1 MTTGRSIGSMGGKEL
16 FVITVP
22 DVVGQIMVAESS
34 SLRVHRVM
42 SPVRTQVAENLRQA
56 ILSRHFKPGQRL
68 VEREL
73 VEATGASRTS
83 VREALRELSAEGL
96 VTSIPNKGTVVTEV
110 TRDEARQLYELRSGL
125 EALAG
130 RLFVER
136 ATEAEMDA
144 LERAF
149 AVIEES
155 YRLGV
160 GTLAAKD
167 AFYDVLFRGARNEQ
181 LRQMTAGLHTRVT
194 YLRSF
199 SLTQPGRLT
208 ESLSELR
215 DIMNAVKARDADA
228 VGKACLYHIKQ
239 AGQAGIDALPDD

>member
-1 MTTGRSIGSMGGKEL
+1 
-16 FVITVP
+16 
-22 DVVGQIMVAESS
+22 MVADK
-34 SLRVHRVM
+34 SLKVHRVV
-42 SPVRTQVAENLRQA
+42 SPVRTQVADNLRQA
-56 ILSRHFKPGQRL
+56 ILGRHFKPGQRL

-83 VREALRELSAEGL
+83 VREALRELAAEGL

-130 RLFVER
+130 LFVER
-136 ATEAEMDA
+136 ASDAEVNE
-144 LERAF
+144 LEQAF
-149 AVIEES
+149 GVIEEA

-181 LRQMTAGLHTRVT
+181 LRQVTAGLHARVT

-199 SLTQPGRLT
+199 SLAQPGRLT
-208 ESLSELR
+208 ESLAELR
-215 DIMNAVKARDADA
+215 DIMNAVKARDADGVA
-228 VGKACLYHIKQ
+228 RACLYHIKQ
-239 AGQAGIDALPDD
+239 AGQASIDALPLEEPAAS

>member
-1 MTTGRSIGSMGGKEL
+1 
-16 FVITVP
+16 
-22 DVVGQIMVAESS
+22 MVAEN
-34 SLRVHRVM
+34 SLRVRRVV
-42 SPVRTQVAENLRQA
+42 SPVRTQVADNLREA
-56 ILSRHFKPGQRL
+56 ILSRHFQPGQRL

-83 VREALRELSAEGL
+83 VREALRELAAEGL

-136 ATEAEMDA
+136 ATDAEVEE
-144 LERAF
+144 LEQAF
-149 AVIEES
+149 AGIEES

-181 LRQMTAGLHTRVT
+181 LRQMTAGLHARIT

-199 SLTQPGRLT
+199 SLSQPGRLT
-208 ESLSELR
+208 ESLAELR
-215 DIMNAVKARDADA
+215 EIINAVKSRDADA
-228 VGKACLYHIKQ
+228 VANACLYHISR
-239 AGQAGIDALPDD
+239 AGQAGIAALPEPPEAPLAHSQAPSAS

>member
-1 MTTGRSIGSMGGKEL
+1 
-16 FVITVP
+16 
-22 DVVGQIMVAESS
+22 MVADG
-34 SLRVHRVM
+34 SLRVHRVV

-56 ILSRHFKPGQRL
+56 ILARQFRPGQRL

-83 VREALRELSAEGL
+83 VREALRELAAEGL
-96 VTSIPNKGTVVTEV
+96 VTSIPNKGTVVTGV

-136 ATEAEMDA
+136 ATDAEVEE
-144 LERAF
+144 LERALG
-149 AVIEES
+149 AVEES
-155 YRLGV
+155 YRLGI

-167 AFYDVLFRGARNEQ
+167 VFYDVLFRGARNEQ
-181 LRQMTAGLHTRVT
+181 LRQVTAGLHARVT

-199 SLTQPGRLT
+199 SLAQPGRLQ

-215 DIMNAVKARDADA
+215 DIMTAVKARDGDA
-228 VGKACLYHIKQ
+228 AARACLYHIKR
-239 AGQAGIDALPDD
+239 AGEAGIGALPAAPAGR

>member
-1 MTTGRSIGSMGGKEL
+1 MMVTDRSLK
-16 FVITVP
+16 
-22 DVVGQIMVAESS
+22 
-34 SLRVHRVM
+34 VHRVV

-56 ILSRHFKPGQRL
+56 ILGRHFKPGQRL

-83 VREALRELSAEGL
+83 VREALRELAAEGL

-136 ATEAEMDA
+136 ATDAEVDD

-149 AVIEES
+149 EVIEES

-167 AFYDVLFRGARNEQ
+167 AFYDVLLEGAGNNEIHSILNSLQ
-181 LRQMTAGLHTRVT
+181 ARVRMLRAASM
-194 YLRSF
+194 SN
-199 SLTQPGRLT
+199 PGRGPKIIK
-208 ESLSELR
+208 ELDELVGAIERR
-215 DIMNAVKARDADA
+215 DGDAAAAACARHLGRAEA
-228 VGKACLYHIKQ
+228 SGLK
-239 AGQAGIDALPDD
+239 GISSYSPA

>member
-1 MTTGRSIGSMGGKEL
+1 
-16 FVITVP
+16 V
-22 DVVGQIMVAESS
+22 
-34 SLRVHRVM
+34 

-56 ILSRHFKPGQRL
+56 ILSRQFSPGQRL

-83 VREALRELSAEGL
+83 VREALRELAAEGL

-136 ATEAEMDA
+136 ATEEEVAE
-144 LERAF
+144 LESAF
-149 AVIEES
+149 GVIEEA
-155 YRLGV
+155 YRLSS

-167 AFYDVLFRGARNEQ
+167 AFYEVLFRGARNEQ
-181 LRQMTAGLHTRVT
+181 LRQVAVGLHARVT

-199 SLTQPGRLT
+199 SLAQPGRLAD
-208 ESLSELR
+208 SLEELR
-215 DIMNAVKARDADA
+215 AIMDAVKSRDADA
-228 VGKACLYHIKQ
+228 VARACLYHIKR
-239 AGQAGIDALPDD
+239 AGEASIGALPDPAASAGA

>member
-1 MTTGRSIGSMGGKEL
+1 
-16 FVITVP
+16 
-22 DVVGQIMVAESS
+22 MVAESS
-34 SLRVHRVM
+34 SLRVHRVV

-110 TRDEARQLYELRSGL
+110 TREEARQLYELRSGL

-136 ATEAEMDA
+136 ATEAELDE

-167 AFYDVLFRGARNEQ
+167 AFYGVLFRGARNEQ
-181 LRQMTAGLHTRVT
+181 LRQVTAGLHTRVT

-228 VGKACLYHIKQ
+228 VAKACFYHIKQ
-239 AGQAGIDALPDD
+239 AGQAGIDALPADDPSDA

>member
-1 MTTGRSIGSMGGKEL
+1 
-16 FVITVP
+16 
-22 DVVGQIMVAESS
+22 
-34 SLRVHRVM
+34 
-42 SPVRTQVAENLRQA
+42 
-56 ILSRHFKPGQRL
+56 
-68 VEREL
+68 
-73 VEATGASRTS
+73 
-83 VREALRELSAEGL
+83 VREALRELAAEGL

-136 ATEAEMDA
+136 ATEAEVEE

-149 AVIEES
+149 GVIEEA

-167 AFYDVLFRGARNEQ
+167 AFYGVLFRGARNEQ
-181 LRQMTAGLHTRVT
+181 LRQVTAGLHARVT

-199 SLTQPGRLT
+199 SLAQPGRLQ
-208 ESLSELR
+208 ESLAELR
-215 DIMNAVKARDADA
+215 DIMNAVKARDADGVA
-228 VGKACLYHIKQ
+228 RACLYHIKR
-239 AGQAGIDALPDD
+239 AGEASIGALPPDPADS

>member
-1 MTTGRSIGSMGGKEL
+1 
-16 FVITVP
+16 
-22 DVVGQIMVAESS
+22 MVADR
-34 SLRVHRVM
+34 SLKVHRVV

-56 ILSRHFKPGQRL
+56 ILGRHFKPGQRL

-73 VEATGASRTS
+73 
-83 VREALRELSAEGL
+83 AEGL

-136 ATEAEMDA
+136 ASEAEVEE
-144 LERAF
+144 LGRAF
-149 AVIEES
+149 EVIEES

-181 LRQMTAGLHTRVT
+181 LRQVISGLHARVT

-199 SLTQPGRLT
+199 SLAQPGRLT
-208 ESLSELR
+208 ESLAELR
-215 DIMNAVKARDADA
+215 DIMNAVRSRDADA
-228 VGKACLYHIKQ
+228 VARACLYHIQQ
-239 AGQAGIDALPDD
+239 AGRAGIDALPPDHPADD